1 MYVIKSTARS
11 NIRDGKICD
20 NNRRMEGL
28 NTPTVTLYLTQSAQK
43 DEAENFTVMTI
54 EMPCPNVPAKAII
67 PATE

>member
-1 MYVIKSTARS
+1 
-11 NIRDGKICD
+11 
-20 NNRRMEGL
+20 MEGL

-67 PATE
+67 PATEWYKGNGE